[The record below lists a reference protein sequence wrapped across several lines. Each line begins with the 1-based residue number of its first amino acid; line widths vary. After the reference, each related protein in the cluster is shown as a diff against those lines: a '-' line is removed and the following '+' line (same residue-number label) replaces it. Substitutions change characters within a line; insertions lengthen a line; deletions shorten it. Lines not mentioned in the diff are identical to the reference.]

1 MAWPPPPGALTV
13 AVFRHT
19 QVLAA
24 IGAKAPGAHEEYSGW
39 QRDAEA
45 SQSAEP
51 CGRRARASARR
62 VGSLQRTQHDFEP
75 AFERR
80 RRRNGQT
87 IVAPAAH
94 RVVARADGQ
103 AEADAPVV
111 VAPTRS
117 GPRGTPVAPRT
128 RNCNGTPPRFHP
140 EGFVGGLAKRVR
152 FCRVCAR
159 ACACK
164 QRGRRDL
171 TGRAGERSDVRS
183 AHGAR
188 AERNAACAPR
198 ISVCSTVSTL

>member
-62 VGSLQRTQHDFEP
+62 VGSRQRTQHDFEP

-80 RRRNGQT
+80 RRNGQI

-117 GPRGTPVAPRT
+117 GPRSTPVAPRT
-128 RNCNGTPPRFHP
+128 RNCNFTPPRFHP
-140 EGFVGGLAKRVR
+140 GGFRWGVGKAHALLS
-152 FCRVCAR
+152 CVCAR
-159 ACACK
+159 VCVQAVWKA
-164 QRGRRDL
+164 RFDR
-171 TGRAGERSDVRS
+171 RAGERSDVRS